1 MAAVRSTLLLM
12 LCLATATACHR
23 FETVTELST
32 VAGARGRLT
41 LTPEGRATNARR
53 LGGVAMEITG
63 TLVQVPGDSIGIRAD
78 QVRYADLGTVPFAQG
93 ELHFVRTDIASV
105 ATETFDRKKTVVA
118 TVLALLG
125 VIAIGI
131 VAAPGDGI
139 FGFGKSGPPTP
150 R

>member
-12 LCLATATACHR
+12 LCLAIATGCHR
-23 FETVTELST
+23 FETVTEVAT

-41 LTPEGRATNARR
+41 LSPEGRATNARR

-93 ELHFVRTDIASV
+93 ELRFLRTDIASV
-105 ATETFDRKKTVVA
+105 ATETLNRKKTVFA

-125 VIAIGI
+125 VIAIGV

-139 FGFGKSGPPTP
+139 FGFGKSGSPTP